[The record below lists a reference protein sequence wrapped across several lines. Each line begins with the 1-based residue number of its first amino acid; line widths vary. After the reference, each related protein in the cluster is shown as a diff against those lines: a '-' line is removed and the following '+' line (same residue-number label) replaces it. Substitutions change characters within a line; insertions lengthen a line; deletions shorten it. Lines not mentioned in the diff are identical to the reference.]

1 MFGAEFVLQRVVD
14 GPTSSRILGFRRSTL
29 RGRSFRPPG
38 QAMCHSLPLCRPAA
52 SRRPSPKE
60 TPLSIKDLF
69 LNADIFVQF
78 VIIGLLAASIWVWA
92 IAIDKV
98 LLYRRMRK
106 AMDRF
111 EQAFWSGQSLDD
123 LYRSLSTRPPHSM
136 AALFVAAMREWKR
149 SLEGQARSFAG
160 LQLRIEKVMDVTIQR
175 EIERLERNLL
185 VLATVG
191 SAGPFIGLFGTVWG
205 IMTSF
210 RAIASQQSTSLQ
222 VVAPGI
228 AEALFATAIGLV
240 AAIPATIFYNKF
252 VSDVNKQAQRL
263 EGFADEFS
271 AILSRQIDERS

>member
-1 MFGAEFVLQRVVD
+1 
-14 GPTSSRILGFRRSTL
+14 
-29 RGRSFRPPG
+29 
-38 QAMCHSLPLCRPAA
+38 
-52 SRRPSPKE
+52 
-60 TPLSIKDLF
+60 LSIKDLF